1 MRAHARASLD
11 LLAQRLDT
19 LNEASRAHAD
29 AVLSRRKALLSR
41 FDEIRSVDDAGLRI
55 RIHGDYHLGQVLRTE
70 EDFVILDFEGEPA
83 RSIAE
88 RRAKQSPLKDVAGMI
103 RSFSYAAYA
112 ALFAFTVHAPD
123 DYALLE
129 PWADT
134 WQHWAADAFL
144 KGYTAAIE
152 QAPLLPRDDAVRRTL
167 LSAFTLDKALYEL
180 AYELNNRPDWVRIP
194 LIGIRKLIGV

>member
-1 MRAHARASLD
+1 MRRRCWRIARRCS
-11 LLAQRLDT
+11 T
-19 LNEASRAHAD
+19 
-29 AVLSRRKALLSR
+29 R
-41 FDEIRSVDDAGLRI
+41 FDDLRSESSDAGLRI

-88 RRAKQSPLKDVAGMI
+88 RRRQQSPLKDVAGMI

-123 DYALLE
+123 NYPALE

-134 WQHWAADAFL
+134 WQHWSADAFL
-144 KGYTAAIE
+144 KGYLAGME
-152 QAPLLPRDDAVRRTL
+152 DAPLMPRPRLRCGERL
-167 LSAFTLDKALYEL
+167 LSAFMLDKALYEL
-180 AYELNNRPDWVRIP
+180 GYELNNRPDWVRIP